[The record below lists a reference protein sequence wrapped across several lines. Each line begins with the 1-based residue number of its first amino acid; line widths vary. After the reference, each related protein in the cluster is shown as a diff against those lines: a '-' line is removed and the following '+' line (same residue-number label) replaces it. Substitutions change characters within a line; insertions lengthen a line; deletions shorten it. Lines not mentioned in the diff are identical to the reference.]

1 MWTKNFKT
9 ASFTGIIEESK
20 SIEIFLKLFN
30 MVRVDFFRLY
40 TDSTAHVQ
48 NVWRSFILKFLQFR
62 LLIMLLHCKCLPHNI
77 KMMNIE

>member
-30 MVRVDFFRLY
+30 MARVDFFRQY
-40 TDSTAHVQ
+40 TDSTATAQ
-48 NVWRSFILKFLQFR
+48 NVRRSFIFKFLQFR
-62 LLIMLLHCKCLPHNI
+62 LFNMLLHCKCMPHTL
-77 KMMNIE
+77 K

>member
-48 NVWRSFILKFLQFR
+48 NVWRSFI
-62 LLIMLLHCKCLPHNI
+62 
-77 KMMNIE
+77 